1 MIHPDTGR
9 ITVARYLDADKHD
22 RVILNVQARDL
33 LRADLVNGGSN
44 HTQVVILV
52 EDHNDNSP
60 RFPIDMVEITVS
72 ENQTVHEPFYIVH
85 ATDKDKRKAQDHGIP
100 PRSTNMTLVIHVSD
114 FNDNAPVFETTSY
127 EAEVAENS
135 PLMTAVLKV
144 KARDADSRE
153 NGKVLYRI
161 TNGSSAFGI
170 DEKTGMIY
178 VNENID
184 REVQSVY
191 SIVVTAQDQGEQFW
205 QFPMDLFQPSLSS
218 SVPVR
223 IHITDVNDNA
233 PSCNSVATMV
243 VPLDSTPATTVG
255 TVVITDRDSG
265 LNGTVVYRSQQS
277 HPLFVVKSNG
287 DAQLR
292 RPLTESDPTD
302 VRLSVIAS
310 DQGTPRKSTVCHVQ
324 IRIGRGTSAVKI
336 VEPFERNIRMPS
348 SCQPGCFLRQLNAT
362 GVAKWQIQSNDISN
376 HFSIN
381 DGKLSMTSHPQTPP
395 PWSLSLILSDKEGR
409 QKHLSIKVLE
419 SNSASSHFEL
429 DQATGDI
436 YLVRKIRDLEGR
448 QMSLHYSRIDAL
460 TSESEAKQIDFEVGS
475 GSVDAPY
482 FNEDVMRVTVAED
495 AVIGWC
501 CPYSLTVFV

>member
-1 MIHPDTGR
+1 
-9 ITVARYLDADKHD
+9 
-22 RVILNVQARDL
+22 
-33 LRADLVNGGSN
+33 
-44 HTQVVILV
+44 
-52 EDHNDNSP
+52 
-60 RFPIDMVEITVS
+60 
-72 ENQTVHEPFYIVH
+72 
-85 ATDKDKRKAQDHGIP
+85 AQDHGIP

-184 REVQSVY
+184 REVQSIY
-191 SIVVTAQDQGEQFW
+191 NIVITAQDQGEY
-205 QFPMDLFQPSLSS
+205 QFPINPFQPSLSS

-243 VPLDSTPATTVG
+243 VPLDSTPATTV
-255 TVVITDRDSG
+255 
-265 LNGTVVYRSQQS
+265 
-277 HPLFVVKSNG
+277 
-287 DAQLR
+287 
-292 RPLTESDPTD
+292 
-302 VRLSVIAS
+302 
-310 DQGTPRKSTVCHVQ
+310 
-324 IRIGRGTSAVKI
+324 
-336 VEPFERNIRMPS
+336 
-348 SCQPGCFLRQLNAT
+348 
-362 GVAKWQIQSNDISN
+362 DISN
-376 HFSIN
+376 HFSIT

-409 QKHLSIKVLE
+409 QKHLPIKILE
-419 SNSASSHFEL
+419 SNSEIPAEPVKLSPLLAIGSKVASLGSKSKKKGGKFYYSLKNESSHFEL

-448 QMSLHYSRIDAL
+448 QISLHYNRIDAL

-495 AVIGWC
+495 AVIGTIVASVNASS
-501 CPYSLTVFV
+501 PDPSAAPVYRLAEPSNRFAIDQYSGEVSVIENLQWRE